1 MKIGKHIGRRGMKVY
16 WRQRGDRSL
25 QGPTPSPA
33 PQHSAARSNSQSGP
47 CAALAFPMHFI
58 PSLSLSLSLPLI
70 LSLYLSL
77 SDSLSIYLSLS
88 DSLYLS
94 SPYCW
99 VSCYALALFLLS
111 LSLSLY
117 LIWLFFNITPSV
129 LLPSGSVKLHSFIL
143 LLSPPPPPPA
153 RLCLVL
159 CIRKPKA
166 LNLHPLK
173 KKSLLAWVKAS
184 ASVPCREP
192 ERASAFLGV
201 FQISA
206 LEAPN
211 FSSQFGNGGA
221 ISFPKTLTLLFHSNG
236 KREKQGKK
244 KKSTHPED
252 RQSRKKEWAICIH
265 YLLGCL
271 SCSSPQKTFGWR
283 FKEI

>member
-1 MKIGKHIGRRGMKVY
+1 M
-16 WRQRGDRSL
+16 RSL
-25 QGPTPSPA
+25 S
-33 PQHSAARSNSQSGP
+33 SY
-47 CAALAFPMHFI
+47 
-58 PSLSLSLSLPLI
+58 SLSLCLSTSSDFFSTSLH
-70 LSLYLSL
+70 LSCCRLA
-77 SDSLSIYLSLS
+77 
-88 DSLYLS
+88 LS
-94 SPYCW
+94 S
-99 VSCYALALFLLS
+99 FIRLS
-111 LSLSLY
+111 
-117 LIWLFFNITPSV
+117 
-129 LLPSGSVKLHSFIL
+129 SF
-143 LLSPPPPPPA
+143 SPPHPPPPA

-271 SCSSPQKTFGWR
+271 SCSSPQKTFG
-283 FKEI
+283 